1 MLAKLS
7 IQIYTLLTGT
17 LIFVKYNMNLKGNPI
32 LIEMADQLPE
42 ASKAFQLI
50 ISSVDYPKIVNQ
62 VKEDFYC
69 FADLNKTRE
78 NGMTGLAN
86 LEQNGYESFLKDM
99 EEEDRLRMCGV
110 LQMIA
115 DLAQELEDD

>member
-1 MLAKLS
+1 
-7 IQIYTLLTGT
+7 
-17 LIFVKYNMNLKGNPI
+17 MNFKGNPI

-42 ASKAFQLI
+42 SSKAFQLI
-50 ISSVDYPKIVNQ
+50 MTCIDYSMIIDQ

-69 FADLNKTRE
+69 FADLENERT
-78 NGMTGLAN
+78 NGMKGLDS
-86 LEQNGYESFLKDM
+86 LRQNGYEKFLKDM

-115 DLAQELEDD
+115 DLAKELDDD